1 MSKYEKLLTKAH
13 NHPKGLGFA
22 EFETL
27 LRRCGWVFE
36 HQTGSHRIWRSPAG
50 TVLSLQE
57 GRDGKAKAYQVEKF
71 LKHVE

>member
-1 MSKYEKLLTKAH
+1 MSKHEKLLVKAR

-27 LRRCGWVFE
+27 IRRCGWVFE

-50 TVLSLQE
+50 TVLSIQE
-57 GRDGKAKAYQVEKF
+57 GRDGKAKEYQVEQF
-71 LKHVE
+71 MKHVE